1 MFLCNVG
8 TNAGAPDHYAAGG
21 YFGEKWQEP
30 DGLYYHGLHGDRLRD
45 MYREVGEALCESPD
59 GTVKG
64 DNFESTGPL
73 DPTFFLIHP
82 TMDRLFQVRGSAHG
96 GRQTEGRLVE
106 AISEASSHRTWR
118 IRLLPLSLSSCG
130 PPFRMAAMK

>member
-8 TNAGAPDHYAAGG
+8 TNAGAPDLYAAGG

-82 TMDRLFQVRGSAHG
+82 TMDRLFQVRGSG
-96 GRQTEGRLVE
+96 GDRRKD
-106 AISEASSHRTWR
+106 ASSKQYRKHQVTG
-118 IRLLPLSLSSCG
+118 LGESAYCLSLVVWSSISNGCDE
-130 PPFRMAAMK
+130 MNE